1 MKKLTLLL
9 GAVLALMLVC
19 AGIFWF
25 GGALHA
31 EPRVL
36 TAGAAEYPDVF
47 QSIRSV
53 LKSGAAPQTFDGA
66 ALGEADCY
74 TMMDITLTLRNR
86 GFLPAEWLHMELA
99 GEPGDVAVY
108 SLSGEGTS
116 LPARSEGQVNLK
128 LITAADPGPGRTVTV
143 EYYVFGVKRRITVA
157 PPTPGEE
164 E

>member
-1 MKKLTLLL
+1 MP
-9 GAVLALMLVC
+9 
-19 AGIFWF
+19 AGR
-25 GGALHA
+25 AC
-31 EPRVL
+31 
-36 TAGAAEYPDVF
+36 TGAAALSARPGVHSASAADYPEAY
-47 QSIRSV
+47 QSIRGV
-53 LKSGAAPQTFDGA
+53 LRSGAAPQVFADPDLPEDPDGY
-66 ALGEADCY
+66 ALVDVTIELY
-74 TMMDITLTLRNR
+74 NR
-86 GFLPAEWLHMELA
+86 GLFPAEWLDVA
-99 GEPGDVAVY
+99 ASPAPGDVAVY